1 MILAL
6 ASDHAGFPLK
16 KAVMEYLQNF
26 PYELIDTGTHNAE
39 RCDYPVYA
47 FKACDLLISGKAN
60 LGLLFC
66 GSGVGISIAANK
78 VKGIRA
84 VVCSDCY
91 TAKLSREHNNANVL
105 ALGARVVGEDLAKM
119 IVSVW
124 LDAKFEGG
132 RHQTRLDL
140 ITDMESRSK
149 PMPSPAFHKG

>member
-1 MILAL
+1 MTLAL

-16 KAVMEYLQNF
+16 KVVMEYLQSF
-26 PYELIDTGTHNAE
+26 SCELIDVGTHSAE

-47 FKACDLLISGKAN
+47 FKACELLIRGKAN

-66 GSGVGISIAANK
+66 GSGVGISISANK

-91 TAKLSREHNNANVL
+91 TAKLSREHNNANIL

-119 IVSVW
+119 IVSTW
-124 LDAKFEGG
+124 LNAKFEGG

-140 ITDMESRSK
+140 IADMEGRSN
-149 PMPSPAFHKG
+149 